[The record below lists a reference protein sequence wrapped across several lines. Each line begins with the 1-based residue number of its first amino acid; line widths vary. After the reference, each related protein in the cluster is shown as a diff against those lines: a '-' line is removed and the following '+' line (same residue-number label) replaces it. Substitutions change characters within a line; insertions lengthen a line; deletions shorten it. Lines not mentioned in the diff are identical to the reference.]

1 MDKGGH
7 NDVQGGWTRE
17 DIMIYKGSGWIR
29 EGIMMCKCKGGFKR
43 GHYDVQVKVNGQGR
57 A

>member
-1 MDKGGH
+1 MDKGGY

-17 DIMIYKGSGWIR
+17 DMMYKGSGWIR
-29 EGIMMCKCKGGFKR
+29 EGIMMCKCRGGFKR

>member
-43 GHYDVQVKVNGQGR
+43 GHYDVQVNVNGQGR